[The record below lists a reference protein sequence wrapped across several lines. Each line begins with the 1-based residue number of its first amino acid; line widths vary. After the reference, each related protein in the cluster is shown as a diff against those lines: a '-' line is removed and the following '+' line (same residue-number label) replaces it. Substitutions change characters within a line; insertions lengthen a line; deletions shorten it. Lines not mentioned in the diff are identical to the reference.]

1 MEAVICPPPQNAGAD
16 RGSSTPS
23 LAAALPK
30 TGVPRAFFFAAKGR
44 DVLGCISHPINGL
57 VLVFG
62 VKEMS
67 EVRVLIVGRNRVHEN
82 GVVMSVTVL

>member
-1 MEAVICPPPQNAGAD
+1 MQEPIEGPQ
-16 RGSSTPS
+16 RLS

-30 TGVPRAFFFAAKGR
+30 TGVPRALFFAAKGR